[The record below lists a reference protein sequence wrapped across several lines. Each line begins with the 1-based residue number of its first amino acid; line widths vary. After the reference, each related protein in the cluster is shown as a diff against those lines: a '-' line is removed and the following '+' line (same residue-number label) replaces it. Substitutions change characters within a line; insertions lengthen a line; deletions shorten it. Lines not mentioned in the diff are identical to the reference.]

1 MEIIN
6 RRQRM
11 FSISRKLRR
20 ETKTVGFIPT
30 MGALH
35 AGHIALVK
43 EARAACDVVIVSIFV
58 NPSQF
63 NDRADLE
70 TYPRDL
76 MADAAT
82 LAEYDVDY
90 VFAPEASEIYPEGFA
105 THVRVDRLTDSM
117 EGMSRPGHFDGV

>member
-11 FSISRKLRR
+11 VSISRKLRR
-20 ETKTVGFIPT
+20 ETKTVGFVPT

-35 AGHIALVK
+35 AGHLALVK

-58 NPSQF
+58 NPTQF
-63 NDRADLE
+63 NNSADLDK
-70 TYPRDL
+70 YPRDL

-90 VFAPEASEIYPEGFA
+90 VFAPERSEIYPDGFA
-105 THVRVDRLTDSM
+105 THVDVDN
-117 EGMSRPGHFDGV
+117 V